1 MVPTISLIN
10 PDNVGNIILHQIVG
24 APYSIQEVKP
34 TINDP
39 SANSL
44 LTLNNDKTIVWSRLE
59 GVNGVNVTNNN
70 GVICIDVSVDL
81 FKDTNIHYQD
91 GRIGFGRSPMYSYRM
106 DIAVSENSLVT
117 AIHIGDGKFGFS
129 LGNGTQNGFIPEMIG
144 MGSDEN
150 DAGLYLIGRAGNS
163 VGSIIPLIVLDGR
176 SQTNGRILNRPILGV
191 TNSNYTDYLFVIDHN
206 GDVAVNGVLFAN
218 NIVVGDVSL
227 KEELEYC
234 KREIDILNSTVNQ
247 LKILCG
253 LK

>member
-34 TINDP
+34 TVNDP
-39 SANSL
+39 SVNSL
-44 LTLNNDKTIVWSRLE
+44 LTLTNDKSLVWSRIE
-59 GVNGVNVTNNN
+59 GINGVNVINNN

-81 FKDTNIHYQD
+81 FKDTNIYYQD
-91 GRIGFGRSPMYSYRM
+91 GRVGFGRSPMYSYRM

-129 LGNGTQNGFIPEMIG
+129 FGNGTQNGFIPEMIG

-163 VGSIIPLIVLDGR
+163 IESIIPLIILDGR
-176 SQTNGRILNRPILGV
+176 SQTNGKVLNRPILGV

-206 GDVAVNGVLFAN
+206 GNAAINGVLFAN